1 MMSCVCY
8 KGEKREKNP
17 KIYSEASGGFYIY
30 FGISDML
37 VHQHGALLKSAG
49 WVFFYLHGFM
59 ESLKHLFRSDSLA
72 QYKDVSQGKCLTLHC
87 FNALTLATAN
97 RDNPDERI
105 SGVWGL
111 GSKGQGM
118 PYTGKSLWKLGHE
131 MGLGAID
138 TETLK

>member
-1 MMSCVCY
+1 MMSGVCY
-8 KGEKREKNP
+8 KGGKREKKTP

-49 WVFFYLHGFM
+49 WVVFYLHGFM
-59 ESLKHLFRSDSLA
+59 ESLKHLFRSDSPA
-72 QYKDVSQGKCLTLHC
+72 QYKDVSQGKCLTLHY

-105 SGVWGL
+105 VVSEGWEARARGFHIQEKAH
-111 GSKGQGM
+111 GNWAM
-118 PYTGKSLWKLGHE
+118 
-131 MGLGAID
+131 
-138 TETLK
+138 